1 MLPTIQ
7 TSETFKEEYT
17 KYQNMINQLPDGT
30 FKTETMQ
37 LLTKLITEVK
47 RLDGGHAEMT
57 ASRRMPTMTTEV
69 RENIVGIR
77 KQLDRKYRDWQNR
90 N

>member
-7 TSETFKEEYT
+7 TSEKFKEEYN
-17 KYQNMINQLPDGT
+17 KYQTMINQLPDGT
-30 FKTETMQ
+30 FKTETVQ
-37 LLTKLITEVK
+37 LLTKLVAEVK

-57 ASRRMPTMTTEV
+57 VSRKMPTMTTEV

-77 KQLDRKYRDWQNR
+77 KQLDRKYRDWQTR